1 MLIIVLLVNQK
12 EKEPQLVIAQ
22 PDNMKIQ
29 KDFVYLAIINV
40 GIVKTDPVIIV
51 SVPKT
56 ELEMTVTVPTTHS
69 MMVSML
75 NANNVQTDVPNV
87 MTVELALLVKT
98 IDNLLMDNVHAKM
111 DIMNHV
117 DLKMVYLV
125 MEIVTNQN
133 VSHVM

>member
-29 KDFVYLAIINV
+29 KDFVYPAIINV

-117 DLKMVYLV
+117 DLKMV
-125 MEIVTNQN
+125 
-133 VSHVM
+133 